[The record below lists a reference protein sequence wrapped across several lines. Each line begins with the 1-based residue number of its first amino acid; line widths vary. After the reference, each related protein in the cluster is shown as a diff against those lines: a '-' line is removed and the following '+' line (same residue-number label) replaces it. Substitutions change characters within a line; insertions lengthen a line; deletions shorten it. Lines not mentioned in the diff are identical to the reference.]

1 MSTLLHFSYLHGPP
15 VKNLWFRWTQFALEW
30 SPVFVDRFN
39 VSLQMCFWVITFF
52 TNVLLFHTVFHL
64 TAHRATLFY
73 SFGRGNPDRKSE
85 TFVWS
90 CVCVRVARSRK
101 IKRPNL
107 AISSFKK
114 GQILK
119 NEKKPNKGQILIKK
133 FVKITKLKLR
143 IS

>member
-1 MSTLLHFSYLHGPP
+1 
-15 VKNLWFRWTQFALEW
+15 
-30 SPVFVDRFN
+30 
-39 VSLQMCFWVITFF
+39 
-52 TNVLLFHTVFHL
+52 
-64 TAHRATLFY
+64 
-73 SFGRGNPDRKSE
+73 
-85 TFVWS
+85 
-90 CVCVRVARSRK
+90 VCVRVARSRK